1 MNKKVL
7 SLAELT
13 LVFFIVM
20 CMAAPFMVM
29 PDILYPERMDSLYV
43 QRMEIKYLQNDSPD
57 NKNKQQFLYNPSSLN
72 LSYRNFEV
80 ITADSVKINAWYIP
94 SDAEQNFVVVILHD
108 LNDSRISCLNLAKA
122 MHIRNLDV
130 CLIDMRAHGS
140 SGGNEFLP
148 GMLAVSDVR
157 LLLDSLEEH
166 FYVDQLAIL
175 GIGMGAAVAAQFAS
189 LDERVNALVMQ
200 SPFASLGKFVDSH
213 YRNKW
218 GALHRVYSRIA
229 RSRIKSRLGYSPEKL
244 NLPAICKSIS
254 VPTLVLAGNR
264 DEEVPYLE
272 SVNVFDSSAA
282 EIKNFITINDAA
294 HDDFEEHGGRAYFD
308 AISGFLHDAVP
319 AHKER
324 VRKKIVKND
333 QPRHHQ

>member
-1 MNKKVL
+1 M
-7 SLAELT
+7 AELT
-13 LVFFIVM
+13 LVFFLVM
-20 CMAAPFMVM
+20 VMAVPFVVM

-43 QRMEIKYLQNDSPD
+43 QNMEIKFMQSDSSER
-57 NKNKQQFLYNPSSLN
+57 KSRQQFLYNPSSLH
-72 LSYRNFEV
+72 LSYKNFEV
-80 ITADSVKINAWYIP
+80 KTADSVRINAWYIP
-94 SDAEQNFVVVILHD
+94 SDATQNFVVVILHD

-122 MHIRNLDV
+122 LHDRNLDV

-157 LLLDSLEEH
+157 LLLDSLSEH
-166 FYVDQLAIL
+166 FYVDQLAVL

-200 SPFASLGKFVDSH
+200 SPFASLEKFVDSH
-213 YRNKW
+213 YRKKW
-218 GALHRVYSRIA
+218 GVLHRVYSSIA
-229 RSRIKSRLGYSPEKL
+229 SSRIKNRLEYSPEKL
-244 NLPAICKSIS
+244 NLPAICKFIY

-272 SVNVFDSSAA
+272 SVSVFDSSAA
-282 EIKNFITINDAA
+282 EIKNFITINNAS

-319 AHKER
+319 AQTER

-333 QPRHHQ
+333 KPRYHQ